1 MKNNILIALETVQA
15 PTWIKVERKLSA
27 YEKRGLAGGLAAASA
42 NEIANLMKHILK
54 REDVEYM
61 FVICLDG
68 RNNVKHIGQ
77 VSQGGLHGCAV
88 TARDILRIGLVAGA
102 SAIVLCHNHPSG
114 NSWPSAEDISM
125 TQAVSKAAGIIGIPL
140 VDHVIVAGDS
150 HTSMLEMGLMNS

>member
-27 YEKRGLAGGLAAASA
+27 YEKRGLAGGLGAASA

-88 TARDILRIGLVAGA
+88 SVRDILRIGLVAGA

-114 NSWPSAEDISM
+114 NSWPSPEDISM
-125 TQAVSKAAGIIGIPL
+125 TKAVCKASEVIGIPL